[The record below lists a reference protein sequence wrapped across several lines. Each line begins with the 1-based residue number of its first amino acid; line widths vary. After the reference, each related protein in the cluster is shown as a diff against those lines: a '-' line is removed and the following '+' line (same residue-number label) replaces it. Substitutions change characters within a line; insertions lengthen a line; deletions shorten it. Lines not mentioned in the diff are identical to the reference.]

1 LTNKSLTNP
10 VKVNKAT
17 VETRELKDG
26 DEIVL
31 GAIKLKFS
39 KL

>member
-1 LTNKSLTNP
+1 
-10 VKVNKAT
+10 